1 MFDYINRFI
10 IVYIYIFLFF
20 FFLISHLLTLSLPP
34 LSLFSFSF
42 SISLLFLTLFPPSS
56 FSFHSFFLYLSFFL
70 SLISLSSFSFLY
82 FLLFIFN
89 RLIYSYNELENHGIF
104 KSLPQFP
111 IITRVAYRNIN
122 NICMSMSSQSFIVK
136 LQNGKSFIIITRQR
150 TMTLELIQLFQE
162 SCNDED
168 GSLISDQR
176 EFEVSLIQVY
186 Y

>member
-1 MFDYINRFI
+1 
-10 IVYIYIFLFF
+10 
-20 FFLISHLLTLSLPP
+20 
-34 LSLFSFSF
+34 
-42 SISLLFLTLFPPSS
+42 
-56 FSFHSFFLYLSFFL
+56 
-70 SLISLSSFSFLY
+70 
-82 FLLFIFN
+82 
-89 RLIYSYNELENHGIF
+89 
-104 KSLPQFP
+104 
-111 IITRVAYRNIN
+111 
-122 NICMSMSSQSFIVK
+122 MSMSSQSFIVK